1 MSNYRKTMADALREM
16 YPINEDTVELDEAKY
31 ELYHKDFSSAM
42 QHAYHV
48 AKKHHGITIDPEEI
62 DNKVATGPRKP
73 SEGKT
78 NTYRLKGDKGA
89 VQIQVYNKGGS
100 KPFELNMYKEEVEL
114 DESVIDKVKE
124 IASKKSAAKIDGV
137 VVDSFTA
144 SAISQIYDKVNDANK
159 KKMDSLPITKLANL
173 AMKMMQKNEFVP
185 EEVDLDEDAS
195 NFKSAVARIKKAKSA
210 KDLKKLEK
218 SFERVYKQTDALTDK
233 EFGQLDDMISDKL
246 VKLGEEVEEADEVE
260 EDAIDEEAVEVE
272 EDAID
277 EEAVEETVA
286 VPVQALEELMRL
298 AGYENY
304 EAKIDEY
311 ENAPEP
317 EYMDA
322 EEQLIGLSGGLNG
335 PKKAYAASAG
345 GDNAMAQEPREV
357 EETIEESFYSD
368 YSKMVEEL
376 KAEDE

>member
-1 MSNYRKTMADALREM
+1 MIDV
-16 YPINEDTVELDEAKY
+16 IAK
-31 ELYHKDFSSAM
+31 L
-42 QHAYHV
+42 
-48 AKKHHGITIDPEEI
+48 
-62 DNKVATGPRKP
+62 
-73 SEGKT
+73 
-78 NTYRLKGDKGA
+78 
-89 VQIQVYNKGGS
+89 
-100 KPFELNMYKEEVEL
+100 
-114 DESVIDKVKE
+114 KE
-124 IASKKSAAKIDGV
+124 IAESGYDNEDIQRGIDAASKHQV
-137 VVDSFTA
+137 
-144 SAISQIYDKVNDANK
+144 
-159 KKMDSLPITKLANL
+159 
-173 AMKMMQKNEFVP
+173 
-185 EEVDLDEDAS
+185 EEAEVAEDAS

-246 VKLGEEVEEADEVE
+246 VKLGEEVEEAEVEAVEEDAVEEVHEDVEEDTILADMLKLAGRSGVMGLSQNNIIAESLELDEQEVEEADEVE